1 LAEIVPFGHDQL
13 TMGDQAVAVLIV
25 DDQAPFRSAARAV
38 VKATPGFDV
47 VGEAESGERAVELAD
62 DLAPAMV
69 LMDINMPG
77 IDGIEATRRITGSHP
92 GALVIL
98 VSTYA
103 ARDLAA
109 DARTCGA
116 AAYVHKE
123 ELAPRVLRELWTS
136 RGDPDWRMTSVS

>member
-1 LAEIVPFGHDQL
+1 MDDQS
-13 TMGDQAVAVLIV
+13 VAVLIV

-38 VKATPGFDV
+38 VGATKGFDV
-47 VGEAESGERAVELAD
+47 IGEAESGERAVELAD
-62 DLAPAMV
+62 DLQPAMV

-77 IDGIEATRRITGSHP
+77 IDGIEATRRITAAHP
-92 GALVIL
+92 QALVIL

-123 ELAPRVLRELWTS
+123 ELAPRVLKDLWAS
-136 RGDPDWRMTSVS
+136 GGDPDWRMAPVS